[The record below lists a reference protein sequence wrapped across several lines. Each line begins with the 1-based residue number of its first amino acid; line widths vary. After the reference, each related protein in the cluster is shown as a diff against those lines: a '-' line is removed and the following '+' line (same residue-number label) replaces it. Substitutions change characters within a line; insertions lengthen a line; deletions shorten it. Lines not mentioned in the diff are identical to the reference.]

1 MGFVVGGQATEG
13 LRVPR
18 VGLAGFARGATSM
31 TGIEAV
37 SNAVPVFRDVQWRNA
52 RTTLTWMVS
61 LLLVLFG
68 ALLLLIRIDGLVP
81 SSSQTMLSELASGVF
96 GRGAVYVFIQAATA
110 LELVFAADT
119 AFNDFPRVL
128 FYMARN
134 DHAPRAFPRIGDR
147 LAYSNGIIVLAVTA
161 AVILAA
167 FGGKTE
173 SLIPLYALGVF
184 LAFTLSQAGMV
195 VHWWRRRDRHWR
207 RSLVVNGTGAV
218 ASGAVLLTAAVTKF
232 AAGAWVVVVGIPLA
246 VACLLRVKAHYTS
259 SRCGGHGSGRCTAA
273 SVITCAVPW
282 SATAASPSRRCLS
295 TCPPNLAS
303 P

>member
-1 MGFVVGGQATEG
+1 
-13 LRVPR
+13 
-18 VGLAGFARGATSM
+18 
-31 TGIEAV
+31 
-37 SNAVPVFRDVQWRNA
+37 
-52 RTTLTWMVS
+52 
-61 LLLVLFG
+61 
-68 ALLLLIRIDGLVP
+68 
-81 SSSQTMLSELASGVF
+81 
-96 GRGAVYVFIQAATA
+96 
-110 LELVFAADT
+110 
-119 AFNDFPRVL
+119 
-128 FYMARN
+128 
-134 DHAPRAFPRIGDR
+134 
-147 LAYSNGIIVLAVTA
+147 VLAVTA

-295 TCPPNLAS
+295 TCPPDLAS